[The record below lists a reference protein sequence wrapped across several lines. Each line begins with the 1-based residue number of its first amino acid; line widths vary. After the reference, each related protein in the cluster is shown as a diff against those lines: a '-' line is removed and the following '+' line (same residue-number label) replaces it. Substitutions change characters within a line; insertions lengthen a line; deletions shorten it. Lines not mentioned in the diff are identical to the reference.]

1 MIAVG
6 IAEALEQSLYGGEG
20 GDCVMEEP
28 LTGRVEEGGSRRTYV
43 VWSKVGSI
51 GSSEEVPERNPL
63 GRRIPDRGDKGDDRI
78 WGGVAFVD
86 PVRTGMV

>member
-1 MIAVG
+1 M
-6 IAEALEQSLYGGEG
+6 
-20 GDCVMEEP
+20 
-28 LTGRVEEGGSRRTYV
+28 
-43 VWSKVGSI
+43 WSKVGSI